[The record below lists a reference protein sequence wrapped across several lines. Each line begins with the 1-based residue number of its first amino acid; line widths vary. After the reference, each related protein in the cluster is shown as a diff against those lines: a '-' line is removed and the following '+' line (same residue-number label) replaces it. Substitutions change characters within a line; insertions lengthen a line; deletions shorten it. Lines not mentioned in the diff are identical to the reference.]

1 MENDSKN
8 NKNSTEFSNDGLGHG
23 KVKSLSIASEMKK
36 SFLEYAMSVIVSR
49 ALPNARD
56 GLKPVQRRIIYS
68 LNEQEMV
75 FSKPR
80 KKSAKV
86 VGDVLAKYHPHGD
99 SSVYEAMVR
108 MAQDFSL
115 RYPLIDGQGN
125 FGSIDGD
132 SAAAMRYTEAR
143 LAKISNELL
152 YDIKKNTVDFQE
164 NYDNSEKEPQV
175 LPTRLPHLLMNGSIG
190 IAVGMATSIPPHNL
204 KELITASKF
213 LFTNELE
220 TKRLKPEA
228 ILDEL
233 IKIVKGP
240 DFPTGALVL
249 GTSGIEKAYRTGNGI
264 LTQRSEVEVINEE
277 GKNPTIVISSIP
289 FNVKKSS
296 LIEGIADLVKQDK
309 IKSIKEIR
317 DETNHKGIRIVI
329 ILKKGYIPE
338 IELNYLYKHSMLQSN
353 FSMNMIA
360 IHENEPISFNLY
372 DILNIYKNH
381 LVEIYRRSIKYSL
394 MKWEAR
400 LHIVEGLIKIT
411 EGKNIDIAIQII
423 RESMTPV
430 DAYNKLKSKF
440 GLSQKQA
447 EAVGDMRIIRLNS
460 LDQIKIRDERDDLN
474 KKINHSK
481 SLLNNKSLLYKEI
494 LKDLDTIVELYGDER
509 KTKIIPGV
517 FGNIKDEDLIPKKD
531 VVIYLSNDGYIKRIP
546 QEEYRVQ
553 NRGGVG
559 KSGLKSKESDYL
571 KIILTTHTHID
582 LLIFT
587 NKGLVYRMRATEVP
601 EMSRQSKGLPIVN
614 IIPALSKDEK
624 VNVILPVENYDKDK
638 SLVFITKKGLVKRTK
653 ISEFSRINLTGKI
666 SIKLRDNDELSN
678 VLAVKPGNDLF
689 IAASN
694 AKIIRF
700 DLKELRTSG
709 RAASGSTGLKL
720 TPGEYVASSTVDWE
734 KKYILSFSDKGRGK
748 LSNIE
753 DYKTTKR
760 AGKGYL
766 TLSLPKDG
774 KEKMIGLSATE
785 RDDDLIVVT
794 DKGTTIRLNLGAVSI
809 FSKNTKGVKLIKV
822 RDGEKVISYS
832 IVKKG
837 LEG

>member
-204 KELITASKF
+204 KELIIASKF